1 MSVRIF
7 DTPDVQDFL
16 KTIAGLGIDGG
27 NPRTKQIMHRIVSD
41 LFKIIEDLDITPD
54 EYWAA
59 VAYLNFLGARGEA
72 GLLSPG
78 LGVDRFLDMRMDAQD
93 AADGVENGTPRTIEG
108 PLYVAGAP
116 LVEGNANLSVD
127 PDEAPSTVSRQ
138 KERAPKRSPQV
149 FEKCCPLGLATCYE
163 SAPGRVR
170 HVRSERDNTR
180 G

>member
-16 KTIAGLGIDGG
+16 KTIAGLEMDGG
-27 NPRTKQIMHRIVSD
+27 NPRTKQIIHRIVSD

-54 EYWAA
+54 EYWSA

-93 AADGVENGTPRTIEG
+93 A
-108 PLYVAGAP
+108 
-116 LVEGNANLSVD
+116 
-127 PDEAPSTVSRQ
+127 
-138 KERAPKRSPQV
+138 
-149 FEKCCPLGLATCYE
+149 
-163 SAPGRVR
+163 
-170 HVRSERDNTR
+170 
-180 G
+180 